1 MTYGL
6 LKQNLSLGD
15 FVTIGQM
22 GGDPTLE
29 GMQGRIL
36 GIATEA
42 AECDFYIVMLAEPL
56 PNRAAV
62 VIIESCLSKIET
74 PPWWSGSQSDGLIP
88 HST

>member
-1 MTYGL
+1 MTFGL

-22 GGDPTLE
+22 GSPTEPLE

-36 GIATEA
+36 GVASET
-42 AECDFYIVMLAEPL
+42 AECDFYIVMLAKPL

-62 VIIESCLSKIET
+62 VIIESCLSKEPT
-74 PPWWSGSQSDGLIP
+74 PSWWSGSQPLSP
-88 HST
+88 FTP